1 MGVTRP
7 DSGDT
12 ITTASVTDMYNTV
25 RTKVNTGS
33 TLRLEDAAL
42 GEQHLPSVVPMR
54 TGTTTP
60 AADAAVLGAEKTI
73 LVAKSM
79 LNETEADVTGSN
91 WEEIMKLDAS
101 GSGYSLPPCKILVMM
116 DCTVKEINKGST
128 KSARNQAWLSVYYKA
143 DIGSGSAT
151 FWDAANMGMVTACLA
166 DANGVFGDGVN
177 ENVSIWFI
185 IDQTALSSNWDL
197 EEIIV
202 RGACGWGLGPA
213 ANKPVSIVISKMQLS
228 FCAFYR
234 DA

>member
-73 LVAKSM
+73 LVAK
-79 LNETEADVTGSN
+79 V
-91 WEEIMKLDAS
+91 
-101 GSGYSLPPCKILVMM
+101 C
-116 DCTVKEINKGST
+116 
-128 KSARNQAWLSVYYKA
+128 
-143 DIGSGSAT
+143 
-151 FWDAANMGMVTACLA
+151 
-166 DANGVFGDGVN
+166 
-177 ENVSIWFI
+177 
-185 IDQTALSSNWDL
+185 
-197 EEIIV
+197 
-202 RGACGWGLGPA
+202 
-213 ANKPVSIVISKMQLS
+213 
-228 FCAFYR
+228 
-234 DA
+234 